1 MHALED
7 LYNEVRDPAT
17 KPRVREAIDA
27 YNAGAFRS
35 AIISTWV
42 AVSLDLVA
50 KIRELADQGDGA
62 ALAWRNAL
70 DAAITAGNKQKLQK
84 IEADLLDDAKTQ
96 FSFINEREYIELNRL
111 RDDRHVCAHPAFVD
125 IDRIFSP
132 TAELVRVHLSTAV
145 AAVLS
150 QPPTPGRKA
159 LERFFADIQ
168 ASTWPA
174 TRTELGAYLRD
185 NYLDRGKQSL
195 RENLAQVIIKG
206 VLRIPEGSELIS
218 ERLAEAAHA
227 LDDVAPALLEQG
239 LRRAVTNRFQS
250 GGLPEDEALRLIG
263 RLGDVAAVWNA
274 IPDTA
279 KAGLVAAIGRREL
292 DDLVSDGI
300 LSTVQAN
307 ADAAAAV
314 ETRLLHV
321 PPDRVTSV
329 FTGIIIGCRA
339 APHLWSHALR
349 EFAESPGWWAAEE
362 RMRGLILPFAPHM
375 TAEHLH
381 EVAEATLANSQIR
394 EAASMPYLMEQ
405 LFTLVPLGPGVLAEW
420 ESFVTKLIAAAGGN
434 AMTQY
439 AYPGLQYRISAVKSA

>member
-7 LYNEVRDPAT
+7 LYNEVRDPLT

-62 ALAWRNAL
+62 ALAWRGTL

-84 IEADLLDDAKTQ
+84 IEADLLDDARTR
-96 FSFINEREYIELNRL
+96 FSFINEREYIELSRL

-125 IDRIFSP
+125 VDKIFSP

-159 LERFFADIQ
+159 LERFFAEIQ
-168 ASTWPA
+168 ASTWPG

-206 VLRIPEGSELIS
+206 VLRFPEGSELVS
-218 ERLAEAAHA
+218 ERFAEAAHA

-263 RLGDVAAVWNA
+263 RLGDMAAVWNA

-279 KAGLVAAIGRREL
+279 KAGLVAAIGRRDL
-292 DDLVSDGI
+292 DALISDGT
-300 LSTVQAN
+300 LSTMQAN

-314 ETRLLHV
+314 EARLLHV
-321 PPDRVTSV
+321 APDRATSV
-329 FTGIIIGCRA
+329 FTDIIGRRA

-349 EFAESPGWWAAEE
+349 EFAGSPGWRSAEE

-375 TAEHLH
+375 TAEHIH
-381 EVAEATLANSQIR
+381 EIAEATLANSQIR

-420 ESFVTKLIAAAGGN
+420 ESFVSKLIAAAGGN
-434 AMTQY
+434 PMAQY
-439 AYPGLQYRISAVKSA
+439 AYPGLQYRIAAVKSA